1 MNQKHTYTNVLLSFH
16 ILPQYDPYLMIR
28 KKVRGGGE
36 NNRKLF
42 LDSLK
47 WHNIHHRKFFLN
59 F

>member
-42 LDSLK
+42 LDSQVA
-47 WHNIHHRKFFLN
+47 
-59 F
+59 